1 MSTPIPIKG
10 SVHERGSRSAIV
22 DDSDNSES
30 GSESISG
37 LSSLDLSGSTLSRS
51 ASSRSSRSRTTT
63 PTVPTVRT
71 ESHSSTASGSTQQ
84 REKDIFDD
92 EEFFSGVIS
101 RRIRRHPTPGPA
113 VSAEIVVPSQN
124 GVSASSSSSSTA
136 GKGRSGKKTMKK
148 RRSSRRRKSSGKL
161 ATSPSSGGNSRKGSL
176 VSRKTSAANLNPP
189 VQTGTSSSSSIAV
202 AAQAQ
207 QQQQAAEIWK
217 SSSTN
222 SLFLV
227 DTMSNPDTPSLVT
240 AMARAA
246 LKFFEESLKNPVKP
260 RYPAKV
266 YAIFN
271 SSDRTDG
278 DLPSLWSAANYI
290 GSIVRAGDIAPQ
302 SCVMFA
308 LLLDRLRTRMN
319 LTPQCWRRVVLST
332 LILSCKVWEDEAV
345 WNSDFEEL
353 FPELDNKTLTQLE
366 KQLLII
372 LSYQVT
378 MTAAQYAEYFF
389 AMKSLAPAALP
400 ARPLTDREVRRLEM
414 RSAQTE
420 ASARAGKGNG
430 NSRNIQRSVDFDRR
444 GHVMTQQ
451 HRRGTGPVRVRTL
464 DPTVE

>member
-1 MSTPIPIKG
+1 
-10 SVHERGSRSAIV
+10 
-22 DDSDNSES
+22 
-30 GSESISG
+30 
-37 LSSLDLSGSTLSRS
+37 
-51 ASSRSSRSRTTT
+51 
-63 PTVPTVRT
+63 
-71 ESHSSTASGSTQQ
+71 
-84 REKDIFDD
+84 
-92 EEFFSGVIS
+92 
-101 RRIRRHPTPGPA
+101 
-113 VSAEIVVPSQN
+113 
-124 GVSASSSSSSTA
+124 
-136 GKGRSGKKTMKK
+136 MKK

-161 ATSPSSGGNSRKGSL
+161 ATSPPPGESTGKGSR
-176 VSRKTSAANLNPP
+176 VSRKTSSASIATPSA
-189 VQTGTSSSSSIAV
+189 QSGTSTSSS
-202 AAQAQ
+202 AAQQHQ
-207 QQQQAAEIWK
+207 QQAEIWK

-246 LKFFEESLKNPVKP
+246 LKFFEESRKNPVKP

-271 SSDRTDG
+271 STDRTDG
-278 DLPSLWSAANYI
+278 DLPTLWSAANYI

-308 LLLDRLRTRMN
+308 LLLDRLRTKMN

-420 ASARAGKGNG
+420 ASARAGTANG

-444 GHVMTQQ
+444 GHVMTQA
-451 HRRGTGPVRVRTL
+451 HRRGTGPVKVRTL